1 MYLRYLMTL
10 AFAGVCSAIPTGWAA
25 ESLHLEQ
32 AVARSLA
39 SNPTLAAET
48 AELQAVEARAERE
61 GLAPQFVVS
70 SDLDSVAGT
79 GSLNG
84 LDSAELTLR
93 LGRTIELGGKRAA
106 RQALGAAQTA
116 QQRQAAAAARVDVSS
131 LTASRFIEVVAAQ
144 ERLALASEHVELAE
158 RIRREVAAW
167 VAASRNPET
176 DLHAA
181 EIALAD
187 VELLRETVEH
197 ELASAKVTLAAA
209 WGALEPDFGIAVG
222 TLDELPAVEDFDI
235 LAARLPMSSTLR
247 ATAFQIDTL
256 KAYRRVAESST
267 RPDIDVSLGVRRFEA
282 LNDQGLVMSFS
293 VPLGSRPRASLAIA
307 ETNAQLAAVE
317 ARRDALQTE
326 SHQILFSIYQ
336 ELMHARHEHE
346 VLRANMLPKAE
357 RALNISRQGFE
368 AGRLSFLALA
378 QAQRTL
384 FDLRKRSVDVAAEYH
399 SLLVEVERLTAI
411 APEATP

>member
-1 MYLRYLMTL
+1 MTL